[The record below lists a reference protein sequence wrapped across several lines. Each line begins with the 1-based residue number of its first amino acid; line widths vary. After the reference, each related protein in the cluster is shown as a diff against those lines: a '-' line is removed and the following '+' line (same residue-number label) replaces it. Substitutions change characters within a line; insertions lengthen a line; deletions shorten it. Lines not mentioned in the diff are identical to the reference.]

1 MMPAAAFVVTV
12 LTLGLSPLAAQELQF
27 DPLPLDTCLAAQ
39 DGVGQSG
46 QCIGRA
52 ASICME
58 QPLGHTTPGMAFCLG
73 EEYDL
78 WDAKLNEAYVSLR
91 ADYKQQDV
99 ERFEGAP
106 SLADALR
113 DLQRGWISF
122 RDGRCAF
129 ETAQWYGGTGAS
141 PAFLSCM
148 LQLTADQTIYLW
160 SVAEAKS

>member
-1 MMPAAAFVVTV
+1 MMPAAAFAVIVS
-12 LTLGLSPLAAQELQF
+12 TLGLSPLAAQELQF

-39 DGVGQSG
+39 DSVGQSD

-78 WDAKLNEAYVSLR
+78 WDAKLNKAYLSLR
-91 ADYKQQDV
+91 ADYMQQDTD
-99 ERFEGAP
+99 RFEGAP

-129 ETAQWYGGTGAS
+129 DAAQWYGGTGS
-141 PAFLSCM
+141 GPAFLRCM
-148 LQLTADQTIYLW
+148 LQVTAEQTIYLW
-160 SVAEAKS
+160 SVVDAKS